1 MVMNSTSAP
10 TGRRIV
16 AWMGLAGVAIGVAVC
31 LAQPPGWLVSPRSW
45 AAVPLGVGVAAL
57 AVALFVGLR
66 RARPGILVGGVA
78 AATLLLFG
86 WTTLDQAAWVN
97 RTQDFPLLAARVER
111 HARGG
116 EVAVYGGRYFP
127 LDFYLGRPLVRL
139 RHPQELNDFLRRPG
153 APSVVL
159 DDRAWKSLRS
169 LIEPPVVELDML
181 RVRAWK
187 MHVVRRADAP
197 GTTVGLAPAPR

>member
-1 MVMNSTSAP
+1 MP
-10 TGRRIV
+10 
-16 AWMGLAGVAIGVAVC
+16 
-31 LAQPPGWLVSPRSW
+31 LV
-45 AAVPLGVGVAAL
+45 VGVTAL
-57 AVALFVGLR
+57 AAAFFVGLR

-78 AATLLLFG
+78 AATLVLFG
-86 WTTLDQAAWVN
+86 WTADDQAAWIN
-97 RTQDFPLLAARVER
+97 RTEDFPLLAARVER

-116 EVAVYGGRYFP
+116 HVAVYGGRYFP

-139 RHPQELNDFLRRPG
+139 RDPQQLNDFLRRPD

-169 LIEPPVVELDML
+169 LIEPPIIELDMVG
-181 RVRAWK
+181 VRAWK

-197 GTTVGLAPAPR
+197 AATVGLAPAPR